1 MGRKIKLKKRK
12 KLVKERPFD
21 DSDTQIQIRP
31 DFVVDY
37 TREDPMKMAEAD
49 PILERIFTKEI
60 QEDIDYKDEDDDIGV
75 RTREKHLPT
84 MPTDLAFMANTR
96 DAQDPAVTRDVQM
109 SIRYYNDAI
118 RSNTESAKVFIIGLI
133 RQLRVWIE
141 VQEPDP
147 SIEPDSSSLYWVR
160 DTLIPSMKTEMTL
173 LEKHFNPEIDLEL
186 FRRWRV
192 EGEILDRELRH
203 QIEKCELQAKQLR
216 DDGHDPLNPDQ
227 PRDVPLPDNN
237 VLTWVALNPEEAK
250 EALDNP
256 NQCQLLTQKIID
268 AFFEDAQLQR
278 YLDYQD
284 NLQTLAGFDGER
296 KDALLKLNAQFKS
309 KSPSELQAMAEEF
322 ARQDVSSSHKEAVSV
337 LTDLAPV
344 LREMI
349 QMLMKTTG
357 KSGTNIE
364 THLRKSPQLLLD
376 LLLP

>member
-60 QEDIDYKDEDDDIGV
+60 QEDIDYQDEDDDIGV

-84 MPTDLAFMANTR
+84 MPTDLAFMANTK
-96 DAQDPAVTRDVQM
+96 DAQDPGVTRDVQM

-141 VQEPDP
+141 AQEPDP
-147 SIEPDSSSLYWVR
+147 SIQPDSSSLYWVR

-186 FRRWRV
+186 FRR
-192 EGEILDRELRH
+192 
-203 QIEKCELQAKQLR
+203 
-216 DDGHDPLNPDQ
+216 
-227 PRDVPLPDNN
+227 
-237 VLTWVALNPEEAK
+237 
-250 EALDNP
+250 
-256 NQCQLLTQKIID
+256 
-268 AFFEDAQLQR
+268 
-278 YLDYQD
+278 
-284 NLQTLAGFDGER
+284 
-296 KDALLKLNAQFKS
+296 
-309 KSPSELQAMAEEF
+309 
-322 ARQDVSSSHKEAVSV
+322 
-337 LTDLAPV
+337 
-344 LREMI
+344 
-349 QMLMKTTG
+349 
-357 KSGTNIE
+357 
-364 THLRKSPQLLLD
+364 
-376 LLLP
+376 

>member
-1 MGRKIKLKKRK
+1 M
-12 KLVKERPFD
+12 
-21 DSDTQIQIRP
+21 
-31 DFVVDY
+31 
-37 TREDPMKMAEAD
+37 
-49 PILERIFTKEI
+49 
-60 QEDIDYKDEDDDIGV
+60 
-75 RTREKHLPT
+75 
-84 MPTDLAFMANTR
+84 
-96 DAQDPAVTRDVQM
+96 
-109 SIRYYNDAI
+109 
-118 RSNTESAKVFIIGLI
+118 
-133 RQLRVWIE
+133 
-141 VQEPDP
+141 
-147 SIEPDSSSLYWVR
+147 
-160 DTLIPSMKTEMTL
+160 
-173 LEKHFNPEIDLEL
+173 
-186 FRRWRV
+186 
-192 EGEILDRELRH
+192 
-203 QIEKCELQAKQLR
+203 
-216 DDGHDPLNPDQ
+216 
-227 PRDVPLPDNN
+227 
-237 VLTWVALNPEEAK
+237 
-250 EALDNP
+250 
-256 NQCQLLTQKIID
+256 TQKIID